1 MSLEQDLLAIET
13 QFWTGGPEAF
23 QRHSDD
29 NCLVVFTEMAG
40 VMAKADIAK
49 TAEKGRWTD
58 VRPALKGM
66 AKLADDSVII
76 SYECTAKRKNGEPY
90 HALVSSGYRKRPD
103 GWKLAFHQQTPA
115 E

>member
-1 MSLEQDLLAIET
+1 MKRNSGPAARKPSNAIVT
-13 QFWTGGPEAF
+13 T
-23 QRHSDD
+23 

-66 AKLADDSVII
+66 AKLSD
-76 SYECTAKRKNGEPY
+76 EFR
-90 HALVSSGYRKRPD
+90 HHL
-103 GWKLAFHQQTPA
+103 L
-115 E
+115 